1 MRQNMHTLISIAILA
16 FMVLMIIA
24 AIMNLRRGG
33 SLDDLS
39 ASEIKARVDGA

>member
-1 MRQNMHTLISIAILA
+1 MRQNMHTLISLAILG
-16 FMVLMIIA
+16 FMILMVIA

-39 ASEIKARVDGA
+39 ASEIRERVNGS